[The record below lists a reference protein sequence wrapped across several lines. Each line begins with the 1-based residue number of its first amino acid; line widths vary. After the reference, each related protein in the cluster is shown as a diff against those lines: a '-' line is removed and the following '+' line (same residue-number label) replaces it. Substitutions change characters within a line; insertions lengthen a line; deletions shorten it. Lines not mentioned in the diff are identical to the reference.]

1 MVTLGPRQS
10 VGPLGGIVVTRL
22 GVSIVSAALVAAV
35 LISLRLPAQR
45 NPFAPGSL
53 PAITVDDPADGS
65 IFPPDMAAPTF
76 AWRDPAPGV
85 SAWRIEVGFADGSP
99 AIRVVTKGQR
109 LSVGEI
115 DPCCLG
121 IAGELPALTPRQA
134 AAWSWKPD
142 AGTWAAINRH
152 SVELP
157 ATVTITG
164 LAKEDADQPLSR
176 GQVAMQTSRD
186 PVGAPI
192 FYRDVPLRMPGE
204 TKKGIMAPLAPSAL
218 PLIGWRLRSVAQ
230 PRSRLVLTGLYVC
243 ANCHSFPADGKTLAM
258 DLDGPANDKGLY
270 SITPIQ
276 PRMSI
281 RNRNVIE
288 WSSFREG
295 AKVGSRVGFMS
306 RISPDGQYIVTSVN
320 RTDYVLNYEDY
331 HFLQT
336 SYPTRGVLA
345 WYHRATGEMHT
356 LPGADD
362 PRYVNTDPVWTPDG
376 QYVVFARAEAKESYP
391 EGRKLAEFANDLN
404 ETPIQYD
411 LWRIP
416 FNHGKGGQAEPI
428 AGASHNGMS
437 NNFPR
442 VTPDGR
448 WVVYVECR
456 NGQLLRPDS
465 QLYIVPLEGGQ
476 ARRMA
481 CNTPLMNSWHS
492 FSPNGHW
499 MVFSSKSRTPY
510 TQMFLTHLD
519 ERGNDSPAILVENAT
534 AANRAVNLPEFVN
547 IPPDGL
553 VKIEVPA
560 AEFYRLS
567 SQAMEA
573 TAAGRYEE
581 AIGEWSKALEIT
593 PDDIKANDNLG
604 LALAQVGRI
613 EEALPY
619 FRKAVE
625 IDPRSFAGH
634 NNLAGALRRTGR
646 VDEAVSH
653 WRTALELNPRSAA
666 AHNNLGDTLYAQGKY
681 AEAVAHWRAGL
692 QTEPDR
698 VTTMNR
704 LAWVLAT
711 CRESAVRNG
720 GEAVTVA
727 ERALKVSGG
736 RDPAVLSTL
745 AAAYA
750 EAGRFPE
757 AVETV
762 RRALGLSTTQA
773 QEALRQALA
782 IYQAGKPWRE

>member
-1 MVTLGPRQS
+1 
-10 VGPLGGIVVTRL
+10 VTRL
-22 GVSIVSAALVAAV
+22 GAHIVVAAAAVAAALVAAQ
-35 LISLRLPAQR
+35 LAAQR
-45 NPFAPGSL
+45 DPRAPGSGYPPAG
-53 PAITVDDPADGS
+53 PAITIDDPPEGS

-76 AWRDPAPGV
+76 AWRDAAPGAAV
-85 SAWRIEVGFADGSP
+85 WRIEVAFAGGS
-99 AIRVVTKGQR
+99 AGIRVKTNGAR
-109 LSVGEI
+109 LSIGEI

-121 IAGELPALTPRQA
+121 IAGELPTLTPQQA

-142 AGTWAAINRH
+142 PATWAAIRQR
-152 SVELP
+152 SVERP

-164 LAKEDADQPLSR
+164 FRKEDESRPVSR
-176 GQVAMQTSRD
+176 GQVTIQTSKD

-192 FYRDVPLRMPGE
+192 FFRDVPLRMPGE

-218 PLIGWRLRSVAQ
+218 PLIGWRLRSVGE

-243 ANCHSFPADGKTLAM
+243 ANCHSFSADGKTLAM

-270 SITPIQ
+270 SITPVK

-281 RNRNVIE
+281 GNQNVVE

-295 AKVGSRVGFMS
+295 ARVGSRVGFMS

-345 WYHRATGEMHT
+345 WYNRATGEMHT

-362 PRYVNTDPVWTPDG
+362 PHYVHTDPVWTPDG
-376 QYVVFARAEAKESYP
+376 EYVVFARAEAKESYP
-391 EGRKLAEFANDLN
+391 EGRKLAEFANDPN

-411 LWRIP
+411 LCRIP
-416 FNHGKGGQAEPI
+416 FNHGKGGRAEPI
-428 AGASHNGMS
+428 VGASRNGMS

-442 VTPDGR
+442 VSPDGR
-448 WVVYVECR
+448 WVVYVECH

-476 ARRMA
+476 ARRMR

-492 FSPNGHW
+492 FSPNGRW
-499 MVFSSKSRTPY
+499 LVFSSKSRTPY

-519 ERGNDSPAILVENAT
+519 DQGNDSPAILIENAT

-553 VKIEVPA
+553 LKIDVPA

-567 SQAMEA
+567 SRAMESM
-573 TAAGRYEE
+573 AAGRYEQ
-581 AIGEWSKALEIT
+581 AVGEWTKALEVT
-593 PDDIKANDNLG
+593 PDDVKANDNLG

-613 EEALPY
+613 DDALKY
-619 FRKAVE
+619 FQKAVE
-625 IDPRSFAGH
+625 IDPRDVAGH
-634 NNLAGALRRTGR
+634 NNLAGALRKKGR
-646 VDEAVSH
+646 INEAIAH
-653 WRTALELNPRSAA
+653 WTTALELNPRSAA
-666 AHNNLGDTLYAQGKY
+666 AHNNLGDTLYGQGRH

-692 QTEPDR
+692 RAEPDR
-698 VTTMNR
+698 IFTLNQ

-711 CRESAVRNG
+711 CAETAVRNG
-720 GEAVTVA
+720 AEAVGLA
-727 ERALKVSGG
+727 ERAVQLSGG

-750 EAGRFPE
+750 ETSRFPE
-757 AVETV
+757 AADTA
-762 RRALGLSTTQA
+762 RRALNLALSAEQKN
-773 QEALRQALA
+773 QPLIGALKAGVAL
-782 IYQAGKPWRE
+782 YQAGSPYREVR